1 MWRLL
6 PLLVFLAACGDG
18 GTVLDC
24 DGADAG
30 DPRCQ
35 VVPPPGGGGGPGP
48 PDEEGQVLRLT
59 LGNGDRRVV
68 SDNATGDGP
77 SFQVPFGG
85 AQDAARGRLLVLDKN
100 PSRPRVLAVDLASR
114 DRTVLSDEDTGAGP
128 EIEEPVAV
136 AVDGDRALVLDRG
149 AFALLAVDLASGDRS
164 VVSDDAT
171 GAGPLFSQLGA
182 LALDQSAGRAFVG
195 QRNGAGIV
203 VVDLATGDRAVL
215 SDDNVGTGPEL
226 ENIHSLALDP
236 PRNRLLVLQR
246 NRDIVLA
253 VDLATGNRTQIVG
266 AGPALAFPLCV
277 VVDPVLDRALI
288 TTNLAVY
295 SMDLPTGD
303 RTLVSGDTAGTGPRF
318 KAAWAAV
325 FDASDAGYALIVDSG
340 GSTP

>member
-6 PLLVFLAACGDG
+6 PVLVFLAACGDG
-18 GTVLDC
+18 GTVALDC
-24 DGADAG
+24 DGADAS

-35 VVPPPGGGGGPGP
+35 VVPPPGGGGPEP
-48 PDEEGQVLRLT
+48 PDEEGAVLHVT

-85 AQDAARGRLLVLDKN
+85 SHDVARGRLLVIDKN
-100 PSRPRVLAVDLASR
+100 ASRPRVLAVDLASR
-114 DRTVLSDEDTGAGP
+114 DRTVLSDENTGTGP
-128 EIEEPVAV
+128 DLEEPVAV

-164 VVSDDAT
+164 VVSNGAT
-171 GAGPLFSQLGA
+171 GAGPLFGQLGA
-182 LALDQSAGRAFVG
+182 LALDAGRAFVG

-215 SDDNVGTGPEL
+215 SDDDVGTGPDL
-226 ENIHSLALDP
+226 EDIHSLALDP
-236 PRNRLLVLQR
+236 PRNRLLVLHR

-253 VDLATGNRTQIVG
+253 VDLSTGNRTQIIG
-266 AGPALAFPLCV
+266 TGPALVGPLCV

-288 TTNLAVY
+288 TTKFSVY
-295 SMDLPTGD
+295 SVDLPTGD
-303 RTLVSGDTAGTGPRF
+303 RTLVSGDLRGTGPRL

-325 FDASDAGYALIVDSG
+325 FDASDTAFALIVDSG

>member
-6 PLLVFLAACGDG
+6 PVLALLAACGDG

-30 DPRCQ
+30 NPLCQ
-35 VVPPPGGGGGPGP
+35 VIPPPGGGGPEP
-48 PDEEGQVLRLT
+48 PDEEGAVLRLT
-59 LGNGDRRVV
+59 LSTGDRRVV
-68 SDNATGDGP
+68 SDNGTGDGP

-85 AQDAARGRLLVLDKN
+85 AHDAGRGRLLVIDKN
-100 PSRPRVLAVDLASR
+100 VPRPRVLAVDLASQ
-114 DRTVLSDEDTGAGP
+114 DRTVLSDENAGTGP
-128 EIEEPVAV
+128 EFGEPVAV

-164 VVSDDAT
+164 VVSDGAT
-171 GAGPLFSQLGA
+171 GAGPLFGQLGA
-182 LALDQSAGRAFVG
+182 LALDAGRAFVG
-195 QRNGAGIV
+195 QRNGAGIL
-203 VVDLATGDRAVL
+203 VVDLATGDRVVL
-215 SDDNVGTGPEL
+215 SDDDTGTGPEF
-226 ENIHSLALDP
+226 EDIHSLALDP
-236 PRNRLLVLQR
+236 ARNRLLVLER

-253 VDLATGNRTQIVG
+253 VDLTTGNRTQIVG

-288 TTNLAVY
+288 TTNLSVY
-295 SMDLPTGD
+295 SVDLPTGD
-303 RTLVSGDTAGTGPRF
+303 RTLVSGDLRGTGPRF

-325 FDASDAGYALIVDSG
+325 FDASDARYALIVDSG